1 MSHFR
6 PNNLPISSSKA
17 NHRTMLRLGMLTLL
31 VGLQAI
37 SKASRSATITRL
49 TQTLTS
55 IRHTVTRNQQLRHRL
70 PDSTRMPDMITQGTT
85 TITATMGM
93 ITRLKITQGTTTKT
107 RSLLVGLALLVIFV
121 STACGFE
128 SSNVGAVPTVDLI
141 PLQTPTPEI
150 IYVTV
155 VVTATTELTTQPTP
169 TIKCDFTCER
179 HLG

>member
-6 PNNLPISSSKA
+6 PNSPHISSSKV
-17 NHRTMLRLGMLTLL
+17 NRRTMLHLAILKRLAA
-31 VGLQAI
+31 LQVI

-70 PDSTRMPDMITQGTT
+70 TDSTRMPDMITQGTT

-169 TIKCDFTCER
+169 TIKVR
-179 HLG
+179 LHL